1 MVCHHLDSK
10 IPEDIAFAE
19 SRIRRETIAAEDIL
33 HDIGAFSIIAS
44 DSQAMGRVGEVIT
57 RTFQTAHKMKV
68 QRGPLSQDSDRND
81 NYRVKRY
88 ISKVTINP
96 AIAHGIDKHVGSIEK
111 GKIADLA
118 LWKPSF
124 FAVKPESVVK
134 GGSIVWSQMG
144 DANASIPTPG
154 PVHGRPMFCLLYTS
168 PSPRDS

>member
-44 DSQAMGRVGEVIT
+44 DSQAMGRVGEVII

-68 QRGPLSQDSDRND
+68 QRGPLAEDCDRND

-96 AIAHGIDKHVGSIEK
+96 AIAHGINKYVGSKGEIFACGTCLVSRDKEGTPICPMSSMKDLMDIVEK
-111 GKIADLA
+111 SDRILT
-118 LWKPSF
+118 F
-124 FAVKPESVVK
+124 
-134 GGSIVWSQMG
+134 
-144 DANASIPTPG
+144 
-154 PVHGRPMFCLLYTS
+154 
-168 PSPRDS
+168 

>member
-1 MVCHHLDSK
+1 M
-10 IPEDIAFAE
+10 
-19 SRIRRETIAAEDIL
+19 
-33 HDIGAFSIIAS
+33 GAFSIIAS

-96 AIAHGIDKHVGSIEK
+96 AIAHGINNYVGSIEK
-111 GKIADLA
+111 AKIADLV

-124 FAVKPESVVK
+124 FAVKPEPVSYTHLTL
-134 GGSIVWSQMG
+134 
-144 DANASIPTPG
+144 PTKA
-154 PVHGRPMFCLLYTS
+154 
-168 PSPRDS
+168 